1 MKSRLWLS
9 CLSLLASCCMVFG
22 ASVIAQDTVRANVSA
37 VGQSASPI
45 TNLTK
50 NDFSLKDAGKPRTVN
65 AFTAPSA
72 NKSEPQKLEAG
83 EYSNT
88 PDLREADGVVFLV
101 LDTIH
106 TRYVDERDVRL
117 QILKFLG
124 TAAQAKRAVTLA
136 ILTEKG
142 LHVYHDYRTGSAVL
156 LATLSKAGLGGV
168 KGITTAPGV
177 SESDVAAEA
186 ARLTAFSKG
195 ENSNPAPE
203 NNNMQMS
210 VGGPMYMFQEVAMA
224 AYGLPGRKML
234 VWVTNEVPF
243 DIDPK
248 TRQFKSP
255 VESSHGVAVQGATVG
270 GMKESLSSSDIKKLM
285 PIWRRTVRSLFDGGV
300 AVYPVEVRGS
310 SSAGASS
317 FTLETMRTL
326 AQVTGGKAFYG
337 SNDPFPEIFAA
348 STANSAGYTLTYVS
362 DASTGT
368 DFHQVEVSVNQP
380 NVQLGQSAGYFP
392 YEGTAKSRAG
402 EEVSIAMH
410 SPLEFTGILFK
421 VSVSGFEEGA
431 AGKKKANLV
440 ITLPGDSGIVNETT
454 GSVDVGL
461 VAEALNSGGQKV
473 GTMNEGAG
481 GKFQPDQVA
490 QIKEMGFQLKRSF
503 DVAPGECTVHFVIR
517 DNQTGR
523 TGDVIFPMVVK

>member
-1 MKSRLWLS
+1 MKSRLWLFS
-9 CLSLLASCCMVFG
+9 LSLFASLFVVID
-22 ASVIAQDTVRANVSA
+22 ASLIAQDTVRVNVSA
-37 VGQSASPI
+37 LGQGAGPV

-50 NDFSLKDAGKPRTVN
+50 NDFAVKDSGKARTVT
-65 AFTAPSA
+65 AFAAPSA
-72 NKSEPQKLEAG
+72 NKAAEKLEAG
-83 EYSNT
+83 EYGNFSN
-88 PDLREADGVVFLV
+88 LREADGAVFLV

-106 TRYVDERDVRL
+106 TRYIDERDARL

-136 ILTEKG
+136 ILTDKG
-142 LHVYHDYRTGSAVL
+142 LRVYHDYRTGSATL
-156 LATLSKAGLGGV
+156 LAALSKAGLAGI
-168 KGITTAPGV
+168 KGIATPPGV
-177 SESDVAAEA
+177 NESEVAAEA
-186 ARLTAFSKG
+186 ARLTTFSKG
-195 ENSNPAPE
+195 ENSNPTPE

-210 VGGPMYMFQEVAMA
+210 VDAPMYMFQEVAMA
-224 AYGLPGRKML
+224 GYGLPGRKIL
-234 VWVTNEVPF
+234 AWITNEVPF

-248 TRQFKSP
+248 TKQFKSP
-255 VESSHGVAVQGATVG
+255 VESSHGVAVNGQAVG
-270 GMKESLSSSDIKKLM
+270 GTKESLNSADVKKIM
-285 PIWRRTVRSLFDGGV
+285 PIWRRTVRTLFDGGF

-310 SSAGASS
+310 SSAGTSS
-317 FTLETMRTL
+317 LTLETMRTL
-326 AQVTGGKAFYG
+326 AQVTGGKALYG
-337 SNDPFPEIFAA
+337 SNDPFPEVFTA
-348 STANSAGYTLTYVS
+348 STATSAGYTLTYAS

-380 NVQLGQSAGYFP
+380 NVQVGQSAGYFP
-392 YEGTAKSRAG
+392 YEGTPKSRAG
-402 EEVSIAMH
+402 EEVGMAMR
-410 SPLEFTGILFK
+410 SPLEFTGILFEIA
-421 VSVSGFEEGA
+421 VSGLEEGA
-431 AGKKKANLV
+431 SGKKKVNLV

-503 DVAPGECTVHFVIR
+503 DVAPGDCTVHFVIR

-523 TGDVIFPMVVK
+523 TGDVIFPLAVK